1 MTNETKPGATPDE
14 AGAESLGARIRREGD
29 LSSRSGQL
37 ARLYDLADEADTLR
51 AQLEAAEAR
60 YSEFFDASES
70 AARIAGWGGVAGD
83 APERIVLAS
92 EMYDGIESCDKWL
105 DVCRVIDN
113 KRPIPESA
121 TAYVRADLADAAIAR
136 AEAAEADAAR
146 WRTWRALDEHSAAEI
161 AWFAGGP
168 EDRDAEIDARTKEA
182 AP

>member
-1 MTNETKPGATPDE
+1 MSLREREDALRLIEAVADILTESGKPTM
-14 AGAESLGARIRREGD
+14 
-29 LSSRSGQL
+29 
-37 ARLYDLADEADTLR
+37 ADELEAAGKTLR

-136 AEAAEADAAR
+136 AEAAEAEVARLSSALSQIAEQDAAFKPGWIHWAEMAR
-146 WRTWRALDEHSAAEI
+146 IALA
-161 AWFAGGP
+161 
-168 EDRDAEIDARTKEA
+168 ARTKEQQA
-182 AP
+182 

>member
-1 MTNETKPGATPDE
+1 MSAYMEVQ
-14 AGAESLGARIRREGD
+14 SLRRE
-29 LSSRSGQL
+29 R
-37 ARLYDLADEADTLR
+37 DTLR

-136 AEAAEADAAR
+136 AEAAEAEAVRMRPALALSLKELRAMRVACGAGVMTDVAIFSAEAAL
-146 WRTWRALDEHSAAEI
+146 A
-161 AWFAGGP
+161 
-168 EDRDAEIDARTKEA
+168 ARTKEA